1 MFNAKISETMKKGII
16 IASIATFALTFA
28 SCGPQYLDQYPQG
41 STITEKQYLAKEDA
55 AEGSVRGI
63 YTRLY
68 DVSDHDAF
76 GQRSID
82 MYGDLLCG
90 DMAMKARKYGWF
102 STDELMQTSSGR
114 RSYIWSYYYNI
125 IRLCNKTINAL
136 DAQGRPQLDVDVLD
150 LTEQQQKNGMY
161 FAEVLTIRGWAYA
174 GLLRYFSS
182 PTIDDMYAE
191 QGIPIYDESVTLKD
205 DTLGAPRASVADVY
219 DRLESDLQD
228 AIEYFDVYNIIERS
242 NKMEMNI
249 DVARCVLAFAYLNKG
264 DYTNALKVAKDV
276 IDYSHA
282 TLLSADEVLTTG
294 FNNIASNDWLWGK
307 DVTVDNYGGLASFFG
322 QCDIYSYSYAYA
334 GDVKGIDA
342 NLYKQIEDM
351 GWDKRE
357 AWFNK
362 YYNSKANNYSSY
374 QYAPDGKFYSA
385 TSTKLAGDR
394 DWLSDDVYMR
404 LELAYLIAAE
414 AACRLNDDVT
424 AKNYLFEI
432 TDRRVK
438 EVAGATI
445 TYTDW
450 QNSLASHDDVLQAIR
465 YNWRVELWGEGYG
478 LQTFRRFG
486 ETVALGDNHL
496 RSTKNISPT
505 TPSPRYFT
513 FEIPTAEYYDNPNLR
528 SLTEL
533 AQAPQR

>member
-1 MFNAKISETMKKGII
+1 MKKALYIVSV
-16 IASIATFALTFA
+16 AALALTLA
-28 SCGPQYLDQYPQG
+28 SCSAKYLDQYPQG
-41 STITEKQYLAKEDA
+41 STITEKQYLEKEDA

-68 DVSDHDAF
+68 AYGGDHDVF

-90 DMAMKARKYGWF
+90 DMAMKTRNYGWF
-102 STDELMQTSSGR
+102 SSDELMQTNTR
-114 RSYIWSYYYNI
+114 RGYFWSYYYNI

-136 DAQGRPQLDVDVLD
+136 DAQGRPELDVDVAS

-161 FAEVLTIRGWAYA
+161 FAEVLAIRGWAYA
-174 GLLRYFSS
+174 GLLRYFTSAN
-182 PTIDDMYAE
+182 IDDLYAE
-191 QGIPIYDESVTLKD
+191 WGIPIYDETVTLKD
-205 DTLGAPRASVADVY
+205 DTLGAPRVYVADVY

-228 AIEYFDVYNIIERS
+228 AIEYFSVYNTVERLG
-242 NKMEMNI
+242 KMEINI
-249 DVARCVLAFAYLNKG
+249 DVARAILAYAYLNKG
-264 DYTNALKVAKDV
+264 DYTNALKLAKDV
-276 IDYSHA
+276 IDYSNA
-282 TLLSADEVLTTG
+282 KLLETNEVLTTG
-294 FNNIASNDWLWGK
+294 FNNIAHNNWLWGK
-307 DVTVDNYGGLASFFG
+307 DVTVENTTSLASFFG
-322 QCDIYSYSYAYA
+322 QCDIYSYSYASA

-342 NLYKQIEDM
+342 NLYKQIEEL
-351 GWDKRE
+351 GWDMRE
-357 AWFNK
+357 GWFNN
-362 YYNSKANNYSSY
+362 YYNSKAKNYSYY

-385 TSTKLAGDR
+385 TSKKLQGDR

-414 AACRLNDDVT
+414 AACRLNDDET
-424 AKNYLFEI
+424 AKDYLFEI

-445 TYTDW
+445 TYQAWKDA
-450 QNSLASHDDVLQAIR
+450 LVSHDDILQAIR

-478 LQTFRRFG
+478 LQTFRRFD

-496 RSTKNISPT
+496 RTTKNISPT

-513 FEIPTAEYYDNPNLR
+513 FEIPTTEDYYNSHLNDLINMAK
-528 SLTEL
+528 
-533 AQAPQR
+533 AQNRY